1 MADKQGMKIKIIS
14 LLVLCLVALNVQAR
28 QYQAPVTDSKWVFE
42 GNRVACTLKH
52 IIPQYGVGTFEQASG
67 EPVYFTLTSE
77 SYVPVIK
84 TAELSTV
91 PPVWMHESKAV
102 KLASVKGIGK
112 QVRIESDLTERLLQE
127 LSRGYLPQFAY
138 KVSLQ
143 GQQRT
148 KVLVSSVNF
157 LESMEQ
163 FEVCRQGLLPFSR
176 RDVHQ
181 HLSLFNNLSKSL
193 TYKNKTLLNKAVTYI
208 KEAGPTER
216 IDLISGTE
224 GVSVKDGRR
233 MHDSRVD
240 VIRGF
245 LIEKD
250 VPEAQII
257 SLTDPRERE
266 TPKGS
271 VRLNVAGPE
280 PFQHIYFKEGSIS
293 LNERDHKKLQYMLTY
308 AKLQQPNAT
317 FILAG
322 HSDSNGPRHSNLLVS
337 KKRLRT
343 IRKYLLSQG
352 VKANKIVTKAYGESR
367 PVASNRYPGGREL
380 NRRVD
385 ISISG

>member
-1 MADKQGMKIKIIS
+1 MT
-14 LLVLCLVALNVQAR
+14 VNVQAR
-28 QYQAPVTDSKWVFE
+28 QYQAPVTNSQWVFE

-67 EPVYFTLTSE
+67 ERVYFTLTSE

-91 PPVWMHESKAV
+91 PPVWMHDSKAV
-102 KLASVKGIGK
+102 KLASVKAIGK
-112 QVRIESDLTERLLQE
+112 RVRVGSDLSERMLQE

-143 GQQRT
+143 EQQHT

-163 FEVCRQGLLPFSR
+163 FETCRQDLLPFSR

-193 TYKNKTLLNKAVTYI
+193 TYKNKELLNKAVTYI
-208 KEAGPTER
+208 KEAGPAER

-233 MHDSRVD
+233 MHNRRVS
-240 VIRGF
+240 VIRDF
-245 LIEKD
+245 LLKRDI
-250 VPEAQII
+250 PETQII
-257 SLTDPRERE
+257 ALTDPRERE

-271 VRLNVAGPE
+271 VRLKVAGPE
-280 PFQHIYFKEGSIS
+280 PFQHIYFKAGSIS
-293 LNERDHKKLQYMLTY
+293 LNERDLKKLRYMLTY
-308 AKLQQPNAT
+308 AKLERPNAT
-317 FILAG
+317 YILAG
-322 HSDSNGPRHSNLLVS
+322 HSDSNGPRHANLLVS
-337 KKRLRT
+337 KKRLAA
-343 IRKYLLSQG
+343 IKKYLLSQG
-352 VKANKIVTKAYGESR
+352 VKANNIVSKAYGESK